1 MKTMY
6 KKLLLLLFIPGVL
19 MASEKK
25 KWAHEET
32 KTVTKEYDVNSDA
45 VLNISNRYGNVDIAS
60 WDENRV
66 SIKVTITV
74 KGKKESKVLDRL
86 DQINIEFDGSRSE
99 VTAKTKI
106 GKSNSWGWG
115 NNNNLSMEINYL
127 VKMPVSNSL
136 NVSNDYG
143 AIFLDDLDGSANI
156 SCDYGK
162 INIGELR
169 NMRNNINMDY
179 TNKSTIEFMKNG
191 DINAD
196 YSTLH
201 VEKGGNMDLNA
212 DYSHMSFGEINSL
225 EFNSDYGDLKV
236 ESVEKIDG
244 NSDYMHLS
252 IGSLGVLGSFNS
264 DYGSIKIKKVSKD
277 ISNLTIKTSYANI
290 KLGIEDG
297 ANFDFAAEMSY
308 SGFSHGDGFTFNK
321 QIEKNTS
328 KYYEGYF
335 GSANSGNMI
344 KLETSYGGIN
354 LSNY

>member
-6 KKLLLLLFIPGVL
+6 KKLLLLFLIPATLF
-19 MASEKK
+19 ATEKK

-32 KTVTKEYDVNSDA
+32 KTITKQFDVNSDA
-45 VLNISNRYGNVDIAS
+45 VLNISNKYGNVDIAS

-66 SIKVTITV
+66 SIEVTITV

-86 DQINIEFDGSRSE
+86 DQIDVVFEASRSS
-99 VTAKTKI
+99 VSAKTKI

-143 AIFLDDLDGSANI
+143 AIFLDDLDGSADI

-169 NMRNNINMDY
+169 NMKNNINIDY
-179 TNKSTIEFMKNG
+179 SNKSTIEFMKNG
-191 DINAD
+191 NINAD

-212 DYSHMSFGEINSL
+212 DYSHMSFGSINSL
-225 EFNSDYGDLKV
+225 EYNCDYGDLTVEKV
-236 ESVEKIDG
+236 EKANG

-252 IGSLGVLGSFNS
+252 IGTLGVLGSFSS

-277 ISNLTIKTSYANI
+277 ISKLTVKTSYANI
-290 KLGIEDG
+290 KLAIEDG
-297 ANFDFAAEMSY
+297 ASFDLVAEMSY
-308 SGFSHGDGFTFNK
+308 SGFDHGQGFTFNK
-321 QIEKNTS
+321 QIEKNSS

-335 GSANSGNMI
+335 GSAKSGNLI
-344 KLETSYGGIN
+344 SLQTSYGGIN